1 MAERLLDDEPLV
13 RVIAFSVVLILVSMG
28 EFLRPRRAPTS
39 GSRWRNNI
47 ILSAIDAAIVRVILP
62 FGLTGF
68 AVWLQTR
75 GIGVLPAVTD
85 STLARFLVSCATLD
99 LVVYLQHRLFH
110 AVPALWRFHQVHH
123 SDPDV
128 DATTGVRF
136 HPVEILLSLVLK
148 AAVIAALG
156 APPLAVLAFEIVLNV
171 GSLLSHAN
179 LALPAR
185 VDTLLRTL
193 LVTPDMHR
201 IHHSKRSEEQTA
213 NFGFNLSWWDRLFS
227 TYRGQPHIDHHVMPL
242 GVAGLEPPRS
252 LLQLLILPWRSANAR
267 EAGKSGWRV
276 SAVSPADPSSEDG
289 P

>member
-1 MAERLLDDEPLV
+1 MAERLLDHEPLV

-156 APPLAVLAFEIVLNV
+156 APPLAVLCIRDRAERGVAAQSREPGTSGSRGYAPPNTAGYSGHAPDPSFQAFRRTNRQLRFQFVLV
-171 GSLLSHAN
+171 GPSVQYV
-179 LALPAR
+179 PW
-185 VDTLLRTL
+185 
-193 LVTPDMHR
+193 
-201 IHHSKRSEEQTA
+201 TA
-213 NFGFNLSWWDRLFS
+213 
-227 TYRGQPHIDHHVMPL
+227 TYRSPRNATGYRRPGAAKLTIAITDIAVAKRQCSRSGQRRMACF
-242 GVAGLEPPRS
+242 GRQS
-252 LLQLLILPWRSANAR
+252 F
-267 EAGKSGWRV
+267 
-276 SAVSPADPSSEDG
+276 
-289 P
+289 